1 MGSSNPQSRK
11 WLLTINNPDDYE
23 LDHNAVKNT
32 LHLFNPDYFCLVD
45 EIATTGTKHMHIFIY
60 SKSPI
65 RFSTLKNRFPVAHID
80 KANGS
85 VTENRDYLRKEG
97 KWQGSDKEQTNLI
110 DTFEEVGDV
119 PKPVDENSPDMSALI
134 EEIENGLDTYEII
147 KLHPKYAFRIKE
159 IDTLR
164 QTVLSNMFREK
175 KRQVTVYYVYGKS
188 GTGKT
193 RGIYQ
198 KHRAPDICRI
208 TAYRRSIG
216 INFDSY
222 HGQSVLVFEEFASQ
236 IPIEDMLNYL
246 DIYPLMLPAR
256 FNDKVACY
264 DTVYITSNIS
274 LGEQYSEVQH
284 YKPETWKA
292 FLRRINFL
300 VEYTDVNTYT
310 VTEINKVKEVKA
322 DD

>member
-1 MGSSNPQSRK
+1 MGSTNLQSRK
-11 WLLTINNPDDYE
+11 WLLTVNNPLDYGLNHAE
-23 LDHNAVKNT
+23 IKNI

-45 EIATTGTKHMHIFIY
+45 EIATTGTRHTHIFIY

-164 QTVLSNMFREK
+164 QIVLELLCS
-175 KRQVTVYYVYGKS
+175 
-188 GTGKT
+188 
-193 RGIYQ
+193 
-198 KHRAPDICRI
+198 C
-208 TAYRRSIG
+208 
-216 INFDSY
+216 
-222 HGQSVLVFEEFASQ
+222 
-236 IPIEDMLNYL
+236 
-246 DIYPLMLPAR
+246 
-256 FNDKVACY
+256 
-264 DTVYITSNIS
+264 
-274 LGEQYSEVQH
+274 
-284 YKPETWKA
+284 
-292 FLRRINFL
+292 
-300 VEYTDVNTYT
+300 
-310 VTEINKVKEVKA
+310 
-322 DD
+322 

>member
-23 LDHNAVKNT
+23 LDHNSVKNT
-32 LHLFNPDYFCLVD
+32 LHLFSPDYFCLVD

-110 DTFEEVGDV
+110 DTFEEVGNV

-175 KRQVTVYYVYGKS
+175 KRQVTVYYIYGKS

-208 TAYRRSIG
+208 TAYRRSTG

-222 HGQSVLVFEEFASQ
+222 HGQSVLVFEEFVSQ